1 MARNEPIDANRLLT
15 VGEVAKRSG
24 VAISALHFYES
35 KGLIQATRNAGNQR
49 RYPSVVLRYIAVIK
63 IAQRAGIPLEEI
75 RAALS
80 RFPIGSKLTSEQG
93 GVLSSAWRKTLDERI
108 QRLTV
113 LRDHLDSC
121 IGCGCLSL
129 ADCPLRN
136 PNDIL
141 GRQGAGAHIF
151 EHPDGQ

>member
-1 MARNEPIDANRLLT
+1 M
-15 VGEVAKRSG
+15 
-24 VAISALHFYES
+24 SALHFYES

-80 RFPIGSKLTSEQG
+80 RFPIGSKLTSEQW

>member
-80 RFPIGSKLTSEQG
+80 RFSIGSKLTSEQW

>member
-35 KGLIQATRNAGNQR
+35 KGLIQATRNADNQR

-80 RFPIGSKLTSEQG
+80 RFPIGSKLTSEQW

-151 EHPDGQ
+151 EHPYGQ

>member
-80 RFPIGSKLTSEQG
+80 RFPIGSKLTSEQW

-121 IGCGCLSL
+121 IGCGCPSPR
-129 ADCPLRN
+129 DRPPRN

>member
-1 MARNEPIDANRLLT
+1 MRRNEPIDANRLLT

-24 VAISALHFYES
+24 VAVSALHFYES
-35 KGLIQATRNAGNQR
+35 KGLILATRNSGNQR

-63 IAQRAGIPLEEI
+63 IAQRAGISLEDI

-80 RFPIGSKLTSEQG
+80 RFPIGSKLTSEQW

-113 LRDHLDSC
+113 LRDHLDGC

-151 EHPDGQ
+151 EHTGEG

>member
-1 MARNEPIDANRLLT
+1 MRRNEPIDANRLLT

-24 VAISALHFYES
+24 VAVSALHFYES
-35 KGLIQATRNAGNQR
+35 KGLILATRNSGNQR

-63 IAQRAGIPLEEI
+63 IAQRAGISLEDI

-80 RFPIGSKLTSEQG
+80 RFPIGSKLTSEQWV
-93 GVLSSAWRKTLDERI
+93 VLSSAWRKTLDERI

-113 LRDHLDSC
+113 LRDHLDGC

-151 EHPDGQ
+151 EHTGEG